1 MKKIISVVLM
11 LTLVLSLA
19 ACGGGKDD
27 IAKVGDSVIT
37 KKQVNDL
44 AAVLAFSQNIDL
56 KKFDAKV
63 RKDVKIKLVSQ
74 MIDVEALKKYYEKKG
89 KKVLTKQDI
98 KNEKKFL
105 KQAKKEK
112 KFKDFLKKNKISDDV
127 LNYIYE
133 SQFYPTQL
141 KKDVEKELKDVKAKA
156 KKEYE
161 NNKADYMDIK
171 ATASHILVKDK
182 KIADEVYAQTQ
193 KGADFAELAKNYGTD
208 GTKDK
213 GGSLGTFG
221 KGEMIPA
228 FEKKVFSMKDGE
240 ISKPLK
246 TQFGWHVIKCE
257 KLEKNPQ
264 AFDVVENAIIQK
276 LTNEAYEKKLKKIKA
291 DSDIEYYND
300 DYKDKKEKSAKK

>member
-1 MKKIISVVLM
+1 MKKISSVVLM

-19 ACGGGKDD
+19 TCNSGKDD

-171 ATASHILVKDK
+171 AR
-182 KIADEVYAQTQ
+182 
-193 KGADFAELAKNYGTD
+193 
-208 GTKDK
+208 
-213 GGSLGTFG
+213 
-221 KGEMIPA
+221 
-228 FEKKVFSMKDGE
+228 
-240 ISKPLK
+240 
-246 TQFGWHVIKCE
+246 
-257 KLEKNPQ
+257 
-264 AFDVVENAIIQK
+264 
-276 LTNEAYEKKLKKIKA
+276 
-291 DSDIEYYND
+291 
-300 DYKDKKEKSAKK
+300 